1 MASSFRARLSA
12 YYRLAKP
19 GIVYGNLLTAV
30 AAFLFAAQW
39 RFPWPLFV
47 ATAAGAALVIASA
60 CVFNNYLD
68 RGIDARMART
78 KDRPLVTGA
87 IGTPAA
93 LAYGTVLL
101 AAGLLLLFAYAN
113 ALAAGAALF
122 GWVMYVFVYGWA
134 KRAGPW
140 GTLVG
145 SIPGAAP
152 VLIGYAAGAGR
163 LDEVAGALFLVLAL
177 WQMPHFYAI
186 AIRRARDYAE
196 AGIPTLPARRGVAR
210 AKRSIVTYIIL
221 YAAAC
226 ALPWLMGAAGYA
238 YLAIACGSGIAWLG
252 RALRGFIGSTRAGT
266 STEAA
271 EEAAIAWA
279 KGVFGFSL
287 LALLAWCAALAI
299 APLAP

>member
-1 MASSFRARLSA
+1 MASSLRARAVS

-19 GIVYGNLLTAV
+19 GIVYGNLLTTV

-39 RFPWPLFV
+39 RFAWPLFA

-68 RGIDARMART
+68 RHIDARMART

-87 IGTPAA
+87 IGPAAA
-93 LAYGTVLL
+93 LAYGAVLL
-101 AAGLLLLFAYAN
+101 ALGLFLLFVYAN
-113 ALAAGAALF
+113 ELAAGAALF
-122 GWVMYVFVYGWA
+122 GWAAYVFAYGWA

-152 VLIGYAAGAGR
+152 VLIGYAAGTGALGA
-163 LDEVAGALFLVLAL
+163 VAGALFLILAL

-210 AKRSIVTYIIL
+210 TKRSILAYIVL
-221 YAAAC
+221 YTAAC
-226 ALPWLMGAAGYA
+226 ALPWLMGATGYA
-238 YLAIACGSGIAWLG
+238 YLVIACGSGTLWLA
-252 RALRGFIGSTRAGT
+252 RALRGFGAARMSAET
-266 STEAA
+266 SEDAD
-271 EEAAIAWA
+271 IAWA

-287 LALLAWCAALAI
+287 IALLAWCAALAI